1 MKIHQVVFQPSGR
14 RGEVPEGSTVL
25 DAARSLGVGI
35 ESLCGGEKS
44 CGKCLVRCETGTN
57 PAHLSPFTDEE
68 ARFIPDRERA
78 EGFRLACAAEVGGDV
93 VLFVPEESR
102 REAQVIRKR
111 AGNRAISL
119 NPAVRLFPVA
129 LAPPDLTHPQGDYDR
144 LVATLQE
151 RYHIPRPAIDYPAL
165 LKLPG
170 ALRQGNWRVTAAL
183 WLEKEILAVFPGEV
197 EETYGLAVDVG
208 STTVAGYLCNL
219 RTGAIVASES
229 LMNPQVAY
237 GEDVIA
243 RITYAA
249 EHPDGLEKLRGA
261 IVDCLNRLIRTVT
274 SAAGLALDDILEVTV
289 VGNTA
294 MHHILLGIDPGSL
307 GVSPFTPAIHRSL
320 DIKARDLGLTAHPAA
335 NVHLLPIEAGFV
347 GADNVG
353 VLIAEEPYRCEDM
366 VLIIDVGTNGELIMG
381 NKARLVSASCATG
394 PALEGAHIRFGMRA
408 APGAIERIRIDPGT
422 LEVSFKII
430 GEEHWRPDSSIAGA
444 KGICG
449 SGIIDGVAELHR
461 AGIIDKSGRFRT
473 DLETP
478 RLRLKNGKPEFVI
491 AWREE
496 TSLNEEIT
504 IDQQDVR
511 SVQLAK
517 AALYAGAKLMMKRLG
532 IKKLDRVTLAGAFGS
547 YIDKTAALRL
557 GMFPDC
563 DLDNVVS
570 VGNAAGDGARIALLD
585 REKRVEAET
594 VAGQVDYLELT
605 IEADFQQE
613 FLAALAI
620 PHETDTFPHLPLSEG
635 NA

>member
-1 MKIHQVVFQPSGR
+1 MKKHQVVFQPSGR
-14 RGEVPEGSTVL
+14 RGAVPEGSTVIE
-25 DAARSLGVGI
+25 AARSLGVDI
-35 ESLCGGEKS
+35 ESLCGGTKS
-44 CGKCLVRCETGTN
+44 CGKCRVRCEAGT
-57 PAHLSPFTDEE
+57 AHLSPFTEEE
-68 ARFIPDRERA
+68 ARFIGEKERR
-78 EGFRLACAAEVGGDV
+78 EGFRLACAAEIRGNL

-102 REAQVIRKR
+102 RDRQVVRKEATD
-111 AGNRAISL
+111 RAIAL
-119 NPAVRLFPVA
+119 NPAVRLFPVTVP
-129 LAPPDLTHPQGDYDR
+129 PPDLNRPLGDYEN
-144 LVATLQE
+144 LVAALAG
-151 RYHIPRPAIDYPAL
+151 RYRLPRPTIDYPAL
-165 LKLPG
+165 RELPG
-170 ALRQGNWRVTAAL
+170 VLRQSNWSVTAAL
-183 WLEKEILAVFPGEV
+183 WQEKEILAVFPGEV
-197 EETYGLAVDVG
+197 EEVYGLAVDVG
-208 STTVAGYLCNL
+208 STTVAGYLCSL
-219 RTGAIVASES
+219 RTGKIIASES

-243 RITYAA
+243 RITYAMD
-249 EHPDGLEKLRGA
+249 HPDGLEKLRGA
-261 IVDCLNRLIRTVT
+261 IIDCLNRLIRTATAV
-274 SAAGLALDDILEVTV
+274 AGLTPAHILEVTA

-294 MHHILLGIDPGSL
+294 MHHILLGIDPRAL
-307 GVSPFTPAIHRSL
+307 GVSPFTPAVHRSL
-320 DIKARDLGLTAHPAA
+320 DIKARDLGLEIHPAA

-353 VLIAEEPYRCEDM
+353 VLIAVEPYRREEM

-381 NKARLVSASCATG
+381 NRTKLLSASCATG

-408 APGAIERIRIDPGT
+408 APGAIERIRIDPVTRGG
-422 LEVSFKII
+422 SFKVI
-430 GEEHWRPDSSIAGA
+430 GEERWRPETPITGA

-473 DLETP
+473 KIDTP

-496 TSLNEEIT
+496 TSLNEEIV

-532 IKKLDRVTLAGAFGS
+532 IAKLDRVVLAGAFGS
-547 YIDKTAALRL
+547 YIDKTAAMRL

-563 DLDNVVS
+563 DLDRVDS

-585 REKRVEAET
+585 REKRIEAET
-594 VAGQVDYLELT
+594 VAGQVEYLELT
-605 IEADFQQE
+605 IETDFQRE
-613 FLAALAI
+613 FLAAMAI
-620 PHETDTFPHLPLSEG
+620 PHETDTFPHLPPPEG